1 MPALSDG
8 CEGRE
13 GWGSAHAWG
22 PETRGEGRV
31 SREMSDA
38 MRRRGR
44 EGGAALLSLAD
55 DAEVSPGLAS
65 GRVSGRSRR
74 LQSGSDW
81 FQASS

>member
-1 MPALSDG
+1 M
-8 CEGRE
+8 
-13 GWGSAHAWG
+13 
-22 PETRGEGRV
+22 